1 MIEMNMDIRHDFL
14 QFVVSFGALTE
25 LVKAKTGQEVSFSFV
40 DEATINIG
48 TILKVTIPVI
58 NRDVSKE
65 ISITVSDIEL
75 KDERLQLRYD
85 AGAMMNFLSTI
96 IAKFLP
102 ATVIEHG
109 VVDFQNDSTVVI
121 HLDKVEKAHKV
132 LQQIDVQSINFNEA
146 SAILDFALRLA

>member
-14 QFVVSFGALTE
+14 QFVVSFGALTK

-102 ATVIEHG
+102 STVIEHG

-132 LQQIDVQSINFNEA
+132 LQQIDVQSISFNEA

>member
-85 AGAMMNFLSTI
+85 AGTMMNFLSTI

-102 ATVIEHG
+102 ASVIEHG

>member
-14 QFVVSFGALTE
+14 QFVVPFGALTE

-40 DEATINIG
+40 DEVTINID

-58 NRDVSKE
+58 NKDVSKE
-65 ISITVSDIEL
+65 ISITISDIEL

-85 AGAMMNFLSTI
+85 AGTMMNFLSTI

-102 ATVIEHG
+102 ASVIEHG

-132 LQQIDVQSINFNEA
+132 LQQIDVQSISFNEV
-146 SAILDFALRLA
+146 SAIIDFALR

>member
-1 MIEMNMDIRHDFL
+1 M
-14 QFVVSFGALTE
+14 
-25 LVKAKTGQEVSFSFV
+25 
-40 DEATINIG
+40 
-48 TILKVTIPVI
+48 
-58 NRDVSKE
+58 
-65 ISITVSDIEL
+65 
-75 KDERLQLRYD
+75 QLRYD

>member
-1 MIEMNMDIRHDFL
+1 MITDNLKNCMQITVP
-14 QFVVSFGALTE
+14 FVVLTE
-25 LVKAKTGQEVSFSFV
+25 WIKAKTGQLVAFSFV
-40 DEATINIG
+40 NERAINLDYVFK
-48 TILKVTIPVI
+48 TMIPII